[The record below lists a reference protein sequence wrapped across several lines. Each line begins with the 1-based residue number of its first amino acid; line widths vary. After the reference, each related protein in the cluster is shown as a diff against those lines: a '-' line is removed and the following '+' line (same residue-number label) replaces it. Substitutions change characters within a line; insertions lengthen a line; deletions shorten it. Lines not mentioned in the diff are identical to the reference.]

1 MTQTEIEEK
10 AKSVLRGELELTYEE
25 TLALAEELKARGAH
39 GPARSVRAR
48 AQEDRARRILRG
60 ENPPPPDAVLRL
72 ASELMGYKLFTLARR
87 VLGRA
92 MLDPAINED
101 RDLKLK
107 VHQKAAV
114 CTYQDTDLPAD
125 SRLDRA
131 LELLRFCEGLD
142 ATRDQET
149 LGIAGAIYKR
159 KFEIDSQRRQLE
171 RSLFYYLRGYAEGAE
186 NDQGY
191 TGINAAFVLDL
202 LAHLEEGEAEKA
214 NVLSEGARRHREQAR
229 LIRQDIVEKVAPL
242 VDRPETSRLQG
253 KWWFYSTVA
262 EAYFGLGPLDPEDEA
277 SADYRGYYGEAVR
290 WLRRGQAEAEPP
302 EWERETTVRQ
312 LATLARL
319 QSRPGVTEAELETSR
334 AWRALKEI
342 LGEHTAAVSSAF
354 IGKIGLGLS
363 GGGFRASLYHIG
375 VLAKLADLDVLRRVE
390 VISCVSGGSIIG
402 AHYYLEVRRLLQ
414 TKADEEITRE
424 DYVDIVARIQEDF
437 LRGVQTNVRTRV
449 AAELLTNLKMIF
461 LPGYSRTMR
470 AGELYERDIFARVP
484 DGEGEGGRPRWL
496 NELLVR
502 PLGEPENFS
511 PKSHNWQRL
520 AKVPVLILNAATLN
534 TGHTWQ
540 FTAAWMGEPP
550 AGIDSSIDGNDRYR
564 RMYYWEAPDEH
575 KRVRLG
581 HAVAA
586 SSCVPGLFEPIVLE
600 RLYPD
605 RTVRLVDGGTC
616 DNQGV
621 GGLLE
626 QECNVILISDGSGQM
641 GSQNNPSRGLLGVP
655 LRSMDIVQARVR
667 AAQFDELSA
676 RKRSALLRGFMF
688 VHLKGDLDVD
698 PVDWVDCQD
707 PFDASDDSRPVYR
720 RGPLTSY
727 GIAKD
732 IQSQLAAVR
741 TDLDSFSDVEAYTLM
756 TSGYRMTEGAFRQKC
771 VEGFGEP
778 AQPGPWKFLAVEGGM
793 RTPGRRYRH
802 VQKLLSVSDSLAF
815 KVWML
820 SAPLKILA
828 GVLGL
833 AAAAFVVYAFV
844 FWRNNV
850 VFQTVTVGAV
860 GLALLTFILTQAVTL
875 VVGKNVMRVVQFRNT
890 LLRIAVGIG
899 MALLGWLA
907 ARLHLHVF
915 DRMFL
920 SRGSLEAY
928 RRVKEN

>member
-1 MTQTEIEEK
+1 MSQTEIEER
-10 AKSVLRGELELTYEE
+10 AGRVLRGEGEPTYEE
-25 TLALAEELKARGAH
+25 MLALAEALKANESPAL
-39 GPARSVRAR
+39 ARSVRAR
-48 AQEDRARRILRG
+48 AQEGWARRLLRG
-60 ENPPPPDAVLRL
+60 ESPPPPAEMLRL
-72 ASELMGYKLFTLARR
+72 AKELMESKSFTLARR

-92 MLDPAINED
+92 MLDPTINKD
-101 RDLKLK
+101 QGLKLLI
-107 VHQKAAV
+107 HQKAAV
-114 CTYQDTDLPAD
+114 CTYKDMDLPAD

-131 LELLRFCEGLD
+131 LELLPVCEELD
-142 ATRDQET
+142 ATRNQET

-159 KFEIDSQRRQLE
+159 RFEIDRQRRQLE

-202 LAHLEEGEAEKA
+202 LAHLEEEEAEKA
-214 NVLSEGARRHREQAR
+214 DVGSESARQRRERAR
-229 LIRQDIVEKVAPL
+229 LIREDIIDKVAPL
-242 VDRPETSRLQG
+242 VDLPETDWLQG

-262 EAYFGLGPLDPEDEA
+262 EACFGLGPLDPEDVNHE
-277 SADYRGYYGEAVR
+277 DYKGYYARAVH
-290 WLRRGQAEAEPP
+290 WLRRGLAEAEPP

-312 LATLARL
+312 LAALARL

-334 AWRALKEI
+334 AWRALKEVF
-342 LGEHTAAVSSAF
+342 GEHTAAVSSAF

-375 VLAKLADLDVLRRVE
+375 VLAKLAELDVLRRVE
-390 VISCVSGGSIIG
+390 VLSCVSGGSVIG

-414 TKADEEITRE
+414 TKADKEITRE
-424 DYVDIVARIQEDF
+424 DYVDIVRRIQDDF

-449 AAELLTNLKMIF
+449 AAEPLTNLKMVF

-470 AGELYERDIFARVP
+470 VGELYERDIFSRVR
-484 DGEGEGGRPRWL
+484 DGEGDGERWINDLFIRPA
-496 NELLVR
+496 
-502 PLGEPENFS
+502 GEPENFS
-511 PKSHNWQRL
+511 PKNQNWQRV
-520 AKVPVLILNAATLN
+520 AKAPVLILNAATLN

-564 RMYYWEAPDEH
+564 RMYYWEAPDRH

-586 SSCVPGLFEPIVLE
+586 SSCVPGLFEPIVFE
-600 RLYPD
+600 GLYPE

-626 QECNVILISDGSGQM
+626 QDCNVILISDGSGQM
-641 GSQNNPSRGLLGVP
+641 GSQNDPSRGLLGVP

-667 AAQFDELSA
+667 AAQFDDLSA

-688 VHLKGDLDVD
+688 VHLKSDLDVD

-707 PFDASDDSRPVYR
+707 PFDASDDSRPAYR
-720 RGPLTSY
+720 RGPLTGY
-727 GIAKD
+727 GIAKA
-732 IQSQLAAVR
+732 IQGQLAAVR

-756 TSGYRMTEGAFRQKC
+756 TSGYRMTEVAFRQKC
-771 VEGFGEP
+771 VEGFREP
-778 AQPGPWKFLAVEGGM
+778 ARPEAWKFLAVEGGM
-793 RTPGRRYRH
+793 RAPGKRYRH
-802 VQKLLSVSDSLAF
+802 VQRLLGVSGSLAF

-820 SAPLKILA
+820 STPLKVLA

-833 AAAAFVVYAFV
+833 AAAAFVVYAFIA
-844 FWRNNV
+844 WSDNV
-850 VFQTVTVGAV
+850 VFQAVTVGAV
-860 GLALLTFILTQAVTL
+860 GLALLTFILTQAATMVF
-875 VVGKNVMRVVQFRNT
+875 GKNVVRVVRFRNT
-890 LLRIAVGIG
+890 LFRIAFGVG

-928 RRVKEN
+928 ERLKED